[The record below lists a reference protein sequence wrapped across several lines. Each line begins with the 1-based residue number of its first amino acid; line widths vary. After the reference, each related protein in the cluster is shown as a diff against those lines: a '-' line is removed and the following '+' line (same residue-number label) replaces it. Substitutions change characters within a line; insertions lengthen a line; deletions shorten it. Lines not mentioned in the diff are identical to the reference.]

1 MTTKKFAPMDDKPLA
16 TGRGGCV
23 ATDMITVHGKPV
35 GYMVREPTTRPG
47 DSGWTFTA
55 GFESQRFMDDVSKHG
70 VYDVNTIANY
80 SPDIIPFLDA
90 PPRSAFIRDA
100 ATKKFVP
107 TSYEAPKGR
116 FGTVFWT
123 VVVGLA
129 AAAVFAG
136 WRLVSH

>member
-1 MTTKKFAPMDDKPLA
+1 MANKTFAPVDVKPLA

-23 ATDMITVHGKPV
+23 ASDMITVLGKPV

-55 GFESQRFMDDVSKHG
+55 GFETQRYMDDVSKHG

-100 ATKKFVP
+100 ATREFKP
-107 TSYEAPKGR
+107 TPYKGPMGR
-116 FGTVFWT
+116 SGAVFWT
-123 VVVGLA
+123 AVVVVA
-129 AAAVFAG
+129 AAALYAV
-136 WRLVSH
+136 WRLVAH